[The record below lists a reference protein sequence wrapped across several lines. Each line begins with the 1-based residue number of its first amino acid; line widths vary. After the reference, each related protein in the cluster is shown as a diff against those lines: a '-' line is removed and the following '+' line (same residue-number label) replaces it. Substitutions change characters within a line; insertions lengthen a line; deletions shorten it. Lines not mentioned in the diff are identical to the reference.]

1 MDQIFGYILGRFVE
15 RALAHT
21 GRLAIWVVTLGN
33 FRAERFE
40 EGEAQEYA
48 PEAVLY
54 FTRRHEGVITA
65 FGCMLS
71 GIAFY
76 VALGFG
82 LYFLSH

>member
-1 MDQIFGYILGRFVE
+1 MNQILGDILGWVLE

-21 GRLAIWVVTLGN
+21 GRFAIWLATLGN
-33 FRAERFE
+33 LRAERFE
-40 EGEAQEYA
+40 DGEGREYA

-54 FTRRHEGVITA
+54 FTRRGECVVTE

-82 LYFLSH
+82 LYSLSR